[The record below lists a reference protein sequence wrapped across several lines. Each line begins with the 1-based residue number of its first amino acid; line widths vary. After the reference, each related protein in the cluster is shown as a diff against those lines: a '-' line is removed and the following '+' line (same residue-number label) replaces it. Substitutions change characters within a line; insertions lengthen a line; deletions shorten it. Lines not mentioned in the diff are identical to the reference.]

1 MLPLLKRFVS
11 NNSSKQFIGAK
22 TRSGK
27 TLGTFYIQVLIN
39 TLDSHLKL
47 PAIQPLY
54 SAPIEEYR
62 AMSAPKVVAS
72 ATRQINAVV
81 VSAGLMQKT
90 VKARVGVQKWNAHI
104 QKKFNRSTNVLV
116 HDPNSSLRIGDIISI
131 SSGWR
136 YSKHVHHVVNS
147 IVAPFGDPI
156 EARPAVPTLEERLEI
171 RDRKRVRKEAKRN
184 AERGEVVEGEV
195 EGIVAEGVEGR
206 SEQEEKITA

>member
-1 MLPLLKRFVS
+1 
-11 NNSSKQFIGAK
+11 
-22 TRSGK
+22 
-27 TLGTFYIQVLIN
+27 
-39 TLDSHLKL
+39 
-47 PAIQPLY
+47 
-54 SAPIEEYR
+54 
-62 AMSAPKVVAS
+62 MSTTKVAAS

-104 QKKFNRSTNVLV
+104 QKKYNRSTNVLV

-156 EARPAVPTLEERLEI
+156 EARPRVPTLEERLEK
-171 RDRKRVRKEAKRN
+171 RDAKRLRKEAKRGLWKGN
-184 AERGEVVEGEV
+184 AGEGEQVEGQGREVEADVLETGEV
-195 EGIVAEGVEGR
+195 AKGR
-206 SEQEEKITA
+206 SEEKVSA